1 MQVTPPDP
9 GARADRPSRAR
20 GDRAAS
26 AVADTLLSSPPA
38 DQETTVTEAPAS
50 TEPIAGAL
58 VALLER
64 CAEEVAAERTGAV
77 ARELVM
83 AGAAPDPG
91 ADYRGWSSV

>member
-1 MQVTPPDP
+1 VIQ
-9 GARADRPSRAR
+9 
-20 GDRAAS
+20 
-26 AVADTLLSSPPA
+26 
-38 DQETTVTEAPAS
+38 APAS

-64 CAEEVAAERTGAV
+64 CAAEVAAERDGAV
-77 ARELVM
+77 ARELLT